1 MPGKKLN
8 NCKMYNGLTK
18 HSKAALFI
26 FELDGLLYPFQDDE
40 ASRRYCM
47 SNREFLK
54 RWGDISANLHGLPA
68 ADVRPIMEGFVVVWE
83 GRV

>member
-18 HSKAALFI
+18 HTKAALFI
-26 FELDGLLYPFQDDE
+26 FELDGLLYPFEDNE
-40 ASRRYCM
+40 ESRRYCM
-47 SNREFLK
+47 SNREFVK
-54 RWGDISANLHGLPA
+54 YWGGIKDSVPGMPGTVL
-68 ADVRPIMEGFVVVWE
+68 RPIMEGFVVVWE